1 MLLTDL
7 PHKCKFIVVCIL
19 EEYFSPNFIKGPISR
34 TKYNSLKCCNMHSHF
49 SLN

>member
-19 EEYFSPNFIKGPISR
+19 EEYFSPNFIKGPKDQVQFIEM
-34 TKYNSLKCCNMHSHF
+34 L
-49 SLN
+49 